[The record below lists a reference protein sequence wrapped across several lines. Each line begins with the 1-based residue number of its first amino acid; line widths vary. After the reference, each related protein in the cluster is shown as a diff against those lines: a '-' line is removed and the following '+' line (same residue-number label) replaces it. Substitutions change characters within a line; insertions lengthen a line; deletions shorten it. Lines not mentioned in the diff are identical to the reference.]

1 MTDTGFYSKEV
12 DKIAKLLNMFFNEE
26 QGNKLTSFAIKGI
39 VAELN
44 TYLQELD
51 GKIKML
57 ETTKE

>member
-1 MTDTGFYSKEV
+1 MADTGFYSKEV

-26 QGNKLTSFAIKGI
+26 QGNKLTAFAIKGI

-51 GKIKML
+51 RKIKTL

>member
-26 QGNKLTSFAIKGI
+26 QGNKLTTFAIKGI

-51 GKIKML
+51 RKIKTL

>member
-51 GKIKML
+51 GKIKTL

>member
-51 GKIKML
+51 QKIKTL

>member
-51 GKIKML
+51 QKIKML

>member
-26 QGNKLTSFAIKGI
+26 QGNKLTTFAIKGI

-51 GKIKML
+51 GKIKTL

>member
-1 MTDTGFYSKEV
+1 MADTGFYSKEV

-51 GKIKML
+51 GKIKTL

>member
-1 MTDTGFYSKEV
+1 MADTGFYSKEV

-26 QGNKLTSFAIKGI
+26 QGNKLTTFAIKGI

-51 GKIKML
+51 GKIKTL